1 MSFGS
6 KKKYDIEMQTLQTLS
21 QKLASK
27 MPDLSDYACNLNA
40 DKLAVLD
47 LYIKAYEEDD
57 PDLAAWLKGL
67 REQLK
72 RQGEALW
79 IMHAD
84 VLTNL
89 GLKVGRTGMR
99 EISGKRGHPDSDAE
113 L

>member
-1 MSFGS
+1 MSLTLP

-27 MPDLSDYACNLNA
+27 SPELADYACNLNA
-40 DKLAVLD
+40 DKLAILD
-47 LYIKAYEEDD
+47 LYIKMYEKDD
-57 PDLAAWLKGL
+57 AEFVEWLQGL

-79 IMHAD
+79 IMNAD

-99 EISGKRGHPDSDAE
+99 EISGKRDSDAAI
-113 L
+113 

>member
-1 MSFGS
+1 MSFQP

-21 QKLASK
+21 QKLAAK
-27 MPDLSDYACNLNA
+27 RNDLADYACNLNA
-40 DKLAVLD
+40 DKLAILD
-47 LYIKAYEEDD
+47 LYIKAYEDEDPEFAD
-57 PDLAAWLKGL
+57 WLKGL

-72 RQGEALW
+72 LQGEALW

-89 GLKVGRTGMR
+89 GLKVGKTGMR
-99 EISGKRGHPDSDAE
+99 EISGKRGNDSDAE

>member
-1 MSFGS
+1 MSLP

-27 MPDLSDYACNLNA
+27 SPELADYACNLNA
-40 DKLAVLD
+40 DKLALLD
-47 LYIKAYEEDD
+47 LYIKAYEGED
-57 PDLAAWLKGL
+57 AEFVEWLRGL

-79 IMHAD
+79 IMNAD

-89 GLKVGRTGMR
+89 GLKVGRTGAR
-99 EISGKRGHPDSDAE
+99 EISGKRG
-113 L
+113 

>member
-1 MSFGS
+1 MSYGA

-21 QKLASK
+21 QKLAAK
-27 MPDLSDYACNLNA
+27 RGDLSDYACNLNA
-40 DKLAVLD
+40 DKLAILD
-47 LYIKAYEEDD
+47 LYILAYEDEGPEFVD
-57 PDLAAWLKGL
+57 WLKGL

-79 IMHAD
+79 IMNAD

-89 GLKVGRTGMR
+89 GLKVGKTGMR
-99 EISGKRGHPDSDAE
+99 EIRGKRGNDSDAD

>member
-1 MSFGS
+1 MTFQP

-21 QKLASK
+21 QKLAAKS
-27 MPDLSDYACNLNA
+27 PELSDYACNLNA

-47 LYIKAYEEDD
+47 LYIKTYEETEKEFVD
-57 PDLAAWLKGL
+57 WLKGM

-72 RQGEALW
+72 LQGEALW

-89 GLKVGRTGMR
+89 GLKLGKTGMR
-99 EISGKRGHPDSDAE
+99 EISGKRSNDPDANVQ
-113 L
+113 